1 MFSKSDSAVVA
12 LAPSN
17 VSELQKATTA
27 IHPSPPNS
35 PSPAISFD
43 NYKAKSKLKDGAASR
58 TEPSIL
64 LTPPTSPPRSMP
76 ELTNDGQQAGNTAK
90 LDPAALKSLLS
101 LDDGRCGCPT
111 KQKKPC
117 KVKIAKGKK
126 AKIDHMIKSML
137 TLIPSSPE
145 LEGELE
151 HLAKLVHSEE
161 ASAAVSTFTLPLGSN
176 SENYTF
182 ALNIPDNSS
191 DVYFHL
197 SGPTSYSWVAVG
209 TGQEMKNSLM
219 ILLYS
224 DASGKNVTV
233 SPRLCTGETEPLY
246 ASSLAVQLL
255 PGTGIVNGFMTVNG
269 RCSNCTKWNTGS
281 LDLQSTSQQWIFA
294 LGPHSGANA
303 VLRSDSKTASIER
316 HSKYGRFSMDMT
328 RATGGSG
335 GLPDS
340 YTSSIGASLVGG
352 VSNDSNWPAVIHA
365 VAVCG
370 AFILLMP
377 TGVVLLRVAPGSVR
391 WHWVNQTVASVI
403 AIIGILIGFWL
414 STMYTKSQS
423 FNSSHQIIGILV
435 AIAMIAQW
443 GVGFWHH
450 RLYKLRGAPT
460 FYVVF
465 HRYFGHI
472 VMFFAIVNGGIGLKW
487 SSASTGAIIGYAI
500 AVIIVCIPVICAVA
514 WKKWAAYRGGK
525 GYVHRPGRIDE
536 AQQGSESDIGL
547 NQYPTAQ
554 YPPKTYI
561 YASRDGS

>member
-1 MFSKSDSAVVA
+1 MMRFLRSGLCLSVCLFQLITVT
-12 LAPSN
+12 LA
-17 VSELQKATTA
+17 
-27 IHPSPPNS
+27 
-35 PSPAISFD
+35 
-43 NYKAKSKLKDGAASR
+43 
-58 TEPSIL
+58 
-64 LTPPTSPPRSMP
+64 
-76 ELTNDGQQAGNTAK
+76 
-90 LDPAALKSLLS
+90 
-101 LDDGRCGCPT
+101 
-111 KQKKPC
+111 
-117 KVKIAKGKK
+117 
-126 AKIDHMIKSML
+126 
-137 TLIPSSPE
+137 
-145 LEGELE
+145 
-151 HLAKLVHSEE
+151 E

-233 SPRLCTGETEPLY
+233 SPRLCTGETEPVY

-255 PGTGIVNGFMTVNG
+255 PGTGIANGLMTVNG

-303 VLRSDSKTASIER
+303 VLRSDSKAANIER
-316 HSKYGRFSMDMT
+316 HSKYG
-328 RATGGSG
+328 
-335 GLPDS
+335 
-340 YTSSIGASLVGG
+340 
-352 VSNDSNWPAVIHA
+352 
-365 VAVCG
+365 
-370 AFILLMP
+370 
-377 TGVVLLRVAPGSVR
+377 VVLLRVVPGSVR
-391 WHWVNQTVASVI
+391 WHWLNQTVASVI
-403 AIIGILIGFWL
+403 AIIGVLIGFWL

-450 RLYKLRGAPT
+450 RLYKLRQASTNYG
-460 FYVVF
+460 VF

-472 VMFFAIVNGGIGLKW
+472 VVFFAIVNGGIGLKW
-487 SSASTGAIIGYAI
+487 SSASTGAITGYAI
-500 AVIIVCIPVICAVA
+500 AVVIVCIPLICAIA

-525 GYVHRPGRIDE
+525 GYIHRPVRIDG
-536 AQQGSESDIGL
+536 AQERSESDIGL

-561 YASRDGS
+561 YAGRDGY